1 MGYVL
6 KVSNGSGG
14 TGWISKLNADGI
26 RSIGNLHR
34 AQVFPTRDGAQQEI
48 ERLSNH
54 LPDGSIRIRIEQ
66 Q

>member
-6 KVSNGSGG
+6 KVSNNSGG
-14 TGWISKLNADGI
+14 SGWISKLNADGI
-26 RSIGNLHR
+26 RSIGDLR
-34 AQVFPTRDGAQQEI
+34 KAQVFPTHEGAQQEI

-54 LPDGSIRIRIEQ
+54 LPDGPIRIRIEQ